1 MMGEQPE
8 NVGRDKAQR
17 EEEIRETQRR
27 EVSENSLEALE
38 NTKQSTQDVYFILP
52 SSVPCYHV
60 TSLLIKGEVCYHGT
74 RQQVTEKER
83 MREPP

>member
-1 MMGEQPE
+1 MA
-8 NVGRDKAQR
+8 RT
-17 EEEIRETQRR
+17 ETERR

-60 TSLLIKGEVCYHGT
+60 TSLLIKGEACYPVT

-83 MREPP
+83 MRSRESHLETLKETEPPASP